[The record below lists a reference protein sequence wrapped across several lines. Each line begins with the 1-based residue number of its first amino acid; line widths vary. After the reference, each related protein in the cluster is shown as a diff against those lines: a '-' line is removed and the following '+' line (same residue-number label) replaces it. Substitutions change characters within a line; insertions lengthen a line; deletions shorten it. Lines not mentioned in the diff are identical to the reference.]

1 MLPQFS
7 KEFVELDF
15 NGHALLRCQT
25 YKINIGWPWTLTTM
39 LIDWRCTMTSG
50 TWESIFAPR
59 VSWGCFDTNYV
70 WVSLI
75 DWSTYRHEYCH
86 EGLAWEYLG
95 QIQMSRSPYGTKIDF
110 AMMNNT
116 TELEEAKTQ
125 IMWSICRSTA
135 SSFAEQWRN
144 TWLISRELK
153 GNLSLS
159 CSSNSHLSSCK
170 SCLGSSSLSRMKGRS
185 SLGEDR
191 YGTNA
196 RHKHAQS

>member
-1 MLPQFS
+1 MNIDNHVNWLAVYNDQWYLGEHLCTPCQ
-7 KEFVELDF
+7 
-15 NGHALLRCQT
+15 LRLFWHKLCVSESDR
-25 YKINIGWPWTLTTM
+25 
-39 LIDWRCTMTSG
+39 LIDVQTWILPWRSG
-50 TWESIFAPR
+50 LRISGSNSNVKVT
-59 VSWGCFDTNYV
+59 
-70 WVSLI
+70 
-75 DWSTYRHEYCH
+75 
-86 EGLAWEYLG
+86 
-95 QIQMSRSPYGTKIDF
+95 YGTKIDF

-116 TELEEAKTQ
+116 TELEEAKAQ